1 MPRLLEAV
9 NVYLGEVGL
18 YCSLIKSQC
27 LKKYHMEQK
36 IVWIFRG
43 GAVIGA
49 NTVQC
54 KVLCE
59 YGSPGA
65 LQPEYSISGNL
76 AI

>member
-1 MPRLLEAV
+1 
-9 NVYLGEVGL
+9 
-18 YCSLIKSQC
+18 
-27 LKKYHMEQK
+27 MEQK
-36 IVWIFRG
+36 IVWIFWG

-65 LQPEYSISGNL
+65 LRPEYSISGNL